1 MNMLRNDF
9 GGHALNEHFIPHH
22 WDKAFWS
29 DECTVERGIWIWS
42 EYIFNR
48 PAQQLKD
55 RDVMRQ
61 PHRGT

>member
-9 GGHALNEHFIPHH
+9 GGGHLMNTLFHIIGLKLFGLMNVQ
-22 WDKAFWS
+22 S
-29 DECTVERGIWIWS
+29 SVESGIWS